1 MVNELNMGRW
11 LLRRIMLRQGF
22 TEMEVA
28 EVLTEVKEQ

>member
-1 MVNELNMGRW
+1 MTDMGKW